1 METSTYQSQCEG
13 TSEVSQI
20 YLGRSVLPISVTSV
34 WPGLSAKNFYKAPL
48 SGGSRNEIKR
58 YKDDYIPR
66 RYSGSGQIQ
75 GPADR
80 QSDSSGQV
88 IRAVGV
94 CAELE
99 EVCMVTY
106 TNHRVPRVHGQFFNN
121 DNPPPSAQDDED
133 REGMQACVSQTQ
145 SDRARQL
152 AHLIGLLSSSTLAIA
167 PAPFHY
173 RALQRLRNKALQQGR
188 KDPQEWTR
196 NR

>member
-20 YLGRSVLPISVTSV
+20 YLGRSVLPVSVTSV
-34 WPGLSAKNFYKAPL
+34 WLGLSAKNFYKAPL

-80 QSDSSGQV
+80 QSDSSGQA
-88 IRAVGV
+88 IRALGV
-94 CAELE
+94 CAESE

-121 DNPPPSAQDDED
+121 DNPPPSGQDDED